1 MVENDK
7 QNNSKKQNLMCL
19 LLESQSFVLIMYVY
33 VDIYT

>member
-1 MVENDK
+1 MFENDK
-7 QNNSKKQNLMCL
+7 QNNYKKQNLMCP